1 VEDNVNVDVKGNDH
15 VGVDAMSET
24 GRKHTR
30 HGRPW
35 KTKVVQPI
43 DEVVKELLN
52 DFEITDGR
60 DENLF

>member
-1 VEDNVNVDVKGNDH
+1 MLMLR
-15 VGVDAMSET
+15 AMTTLVWMPCPSET